1 MKFLQINVA
10 DSETA
15 NHSVEIAY
23 RLGFTRIM
31 QLIGVPILF
40 LYSFFFYRDQ
50 LYFAGSMVVICALS
64 MIIAF
69 ILGLRKYAPRKSTLV
84 YRLITITFFV
94 PMLLHHINLI
104 GLNGRMD
111 YLGWVFIYPLL
122 TFFAFGEKEGMLWA
136 LLALAGIAIAFA
148 ISDLNMLDIA
158 RINSLKLQSLI
169 AFVCIAAMALIYEIV
184 RRNTHTIL
192 LSKHAMLKES
202 EARYRKANQDLTHEI
217 SERKRA
223 ETELHKI
230 QQELEHRV
238 EMRTAELAD
247 ANEELQAEIAQRKR
261 IEKALRQSEN
271 KYRQIVENAPTG
283 IYEIDLVDF
292 RFTEVNDVMC
302 AILGYTREELLS
314 IDPRTLMTAETQLMV
329 DDRMARVFAGQE
341 VSTTFEYKITTKG
354 GQELWVLLNAKAFH
368 EDGKPARAL
377 TFAQDITEI
386 KQLEAQLQQAQK
398 MEAIGTLAGG
408 IAHDFNNLLMTI
420 EGNVSLLLFELD
432 VAHPNYKILRK
443 IENSVKSGAELT
455 RQLLGYARKGK
466 YQVTTID
473 LNRLVS
479 EASDTFGRMR
489 KDITIRRSLAEGL
502 HNILADSGQIE
513 QILLNLQ
520 VNAADAMPGGG
531 SLSLTTEN
539 VTHEAIDS
547 KIYEP
552 VPGEYIRL
560 TVADTGVGMDKDT
573 QERIFEPFF
582 TTKKMG
588 RGTGLGLASVY
599 GIVKSHNGYIEVE
612 SNQDRGTTFSVFLPA
627 TKNKV
632 PKTVETNDRVAKGT
646 GTILLVDDEE
656 MVLDVCKRVLERI
669 GFEVLEARNG
679 KEAVEMYKNNLARI
693 RLVIL
698 DMIMPEMGGG
708 QAFDELK
715 KINPEI
721 KVLLSSGFSLDSKAA
736 EILKRGCAGFIQKP
750 FNLKDLSAKLEAI
763 LA

>member
-1 MKFLQINVA
+1 
-10 DSETA
+10 
-15 NHSVEIAY
+15 
-23 RLGFTRIM
+23 
-31 QLIGVPILF
+31 
-40 LYSFFFYRDQ
+40 
-50 LYFAGSMVVICALS
+50 
-64 MIIAF
+64 
-69 ILGLRKYAPRKSTLV
+69 
-84 YRLITITFFV
+84 
-94 PMLLHHINLI
+94 
-104 GLNGRMD
+104 MD

-122 TFFAFGEKEGMLWA
+122 TFFAFGVKEGLVWA
-136 LLALAGIAIAFA
+136 LIALTSVAIAFA
-148 ISDLNMLDIA
+148 ISDLAVLDIA
-158 RINSLKLQSLI
+158 RIKSLKFQSLI
-169 AFVCIAAMALIYEIV
+169 AFVCIAAMAMIYEIV
-184 RRNTHTIL
+184 RRHTHTML
-192 LSKHAMLKES
+192 LSKHVMLKES
-202 EARYRKANQDLTHEI
+202 EARYREANEDLTHEVA
-217 SERKRA
+217 ERKRA
-223 ETELHKI
+223 EAALQKI
-230 QQELEHRV
+230 QEELENRV
-238 EMRTAELAD
+238 EMRTAELAQ
-247 ANEELQAEIAQRKR
+247 ANAELQTEITQRKR
-261 IEKALRQSEN
+261 IEEALRESEN

-302 AILGYTREELLS
+302 DILGYSREELLN
-314 IDPRTLMTAETQLMV
+314 IDPRTLMTAETKLLV
-329 DDRMARVFAGQE
+329 DDRMARILSGEQI
-341 VSTTFEYKITTKG
+341 STTFEFKVSTKDG
-354 GQELWVLLNAKAFH
+354 RELWALLNTKAFY
-368 EDGKPARAL
+368 EDDKPTRAL

-473 LNRLVS
+473 LNQLII

-489 KDITIRRSLAEGL
+489 KDVTIGRSLAEGL
-502 HNILADSGQIE
+502 KNILADRGQME

-520 VNAADAMPGGG
+520 VNAADAMPAGG
-531 SLSLTTEN
+531 SLSLATEN
-539 VTHEAIDS
+539 TTHDAINS

-552 VPGEYIRL
+552 IPGEYVRL
-560 TVADTGVGMDKDT
+560 SVADTGVGMDKDT

-599 GIVKSHNGYIEVE
+599 GIVKSHGGYIEVE
-612 SNQDRGTTFSVFLPA
+612 SSQGRGTTFNIFLPA
-627 TKNKV
+627 SKNKIQ
-632 PKTVETNDRVAKGT
+632 KRVEPNERVAKGT

-679 KEAVEMYKNNLARI
+679 KEAVEIYKNNLNRI

-708 QAFDELK
+708 DAFDELK

-736 EILKRGCAGFIQKP
+736 EILKRGCNGFIQKP
-750 FNLKDLSAKLEAI
+750 FNLKELSKKLETI